1 MGHALAEPRP
11 PRRLAGTP
19 LEPPIARAARSGPAT
34 LPPPPSSGNL
44 RQRAVTPDSERRVAS
59 HSTRA
64 ARPPGGSGKRRL
76 GTTAQLRHRR
86 TGAPPRRRPPTAAA
100 GTDRCRLAITHSR
113 CDGHRRVAGSPP
125 VVRPRTDR
133 QKPSRH
139 ADRRRPTVERSRK
152 PLKRWR
158 MSTTSRKSTTKCVHP
173 LQVADQGLK

>member
-76 GTTAQLRHRR
+76 GGWGLAENPRGG
-86 TGAPPRRRPPTAAA
+86 GARGGGGGGGGPPPPRGGGGPRPPWL
-100 GTDRCRLAITHSR
+100 DRGGDES
-113 CDGHRRVAGSPP
+113 GVEYWSG
-125 VVRPRTDR
+125 VVRCSLLAFVPLLSLFSPFWFTGEPRIAKR
-133 QKPSRH
+133 VR
-139 ADRRRPTVERSRK
+139 EREG
-152 PLKRWR
+152 
-158 MSTTSRKSTTKCVHP
+158 
-173 LQVADQGLK
+173 Q

>member
-64 ARPPGGSGKRRL
+64 ARPPGGSGTRRL
-76 GTTAQLRHRR
+76 GGWGLAENPRGGG
-86 TGAPPRRRPPTAAA
+86 GARPPWL
-100 GTDRCRLAITHSR
+100 DRGGDES
-113 CDGHRRVAGSPP
+113 GVEYWSG
-125 VVRPRTDR
+125 VVRCSLLAFVPLLSLFSPFWFTGEPRIAKR
-133 QKPSRH
+133 VR
-139 ADRRRPTVERSRK
+139 EREG
-152 PLKRWR
+152 
-158 MSTTSRKSTTKCVHP
+158 
-173 LQVADQGLK
+173 Q